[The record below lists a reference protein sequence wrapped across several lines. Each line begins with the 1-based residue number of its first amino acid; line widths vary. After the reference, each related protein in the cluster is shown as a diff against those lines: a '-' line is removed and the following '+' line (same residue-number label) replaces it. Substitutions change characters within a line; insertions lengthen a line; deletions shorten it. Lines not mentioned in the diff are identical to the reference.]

1 LLKSKLVTERQGL
14 KPTRAFETN
23 VEYTTYTKN
32 KVETIVIIEPRLA
45 MAFHSEYASGK
56 PGIRRGIP
64 ASPKKC
70 IGKKQTFTPI
80 KSDQK

>member
-1 LLKSKLVTERQGL
+1 
-14 KPTRAFETN
+14 
-23 VEYTTYTKN
+23 
-32 KVETIVIIEPRLA
+32 

-56 PGIRRGIP
+56 SGIRRGIP